1 MRTPERDDVMTHH
14 PLMAAAVGAAAGLVG
29 AWVMVRMNH
38 LIGPVEEHGGRVGS
52 DDDPHDRHRRD
63 ASPNDTD
70 GTFSDEPATMQAAS
84 AMSEAIAGRRLS
96 EAEKRVGGSVV
107 HYAFGAVT
115 GAFYGVL
122 CEARPE
128 AAAGGGLP
136 FGAAVW
142 LVADEVG
149 VPLAGFADNPL
160 QYPVAR
166 HASALATHL
175 AFGATVEAA
184 RRILLRL
191 PTFFPPRPAP
201 GA

>member
-1 MRTPERDDVMTHH
+1 M
-14 PLMAAAVGAAAGLVG
+14 
-29 AWVMVRMNH
+29 
-38 LIGPVEEHGGRVGS
+38 S
-52 DDDPHDRHRRD
+52 D
-63 ASPNDTD
+63 
-70 GTFSDEPATMQAAS
+70 
-84 AMSEAIAGRRLS
+84 AIAGRRLS
-96 EAEKRVGGSVV
+96 EAEKRVGGSLV
-107 HYAFGAVT
+107 HYAFGDAT

-122 CEARPE
+122 CETRPE
-128 AAAGGGLP
+128 AAVGGGLP

-184 RRILLRL
+184 RRMLLGSYFL
-191 PTFFPPRPAP
+191 SAPTSPGRMSGAVGMRSNPTSFHPA
-201 GA
+201 ARRRK